1 MLSFGQWKG
10 LLEKNLALMTESQ
23 VSYYSRKGACPDIL
37 ELVALDSK
45 RFGSVAE
52 NIIQELFELGPRTSS
67 QHDGIRNGK
76 KLEIKSSRYLQ
87 CTDDCMWQHFEPN
100 HDYDAALCVLLDFDG
115 WKVWGID
122 KRDLMGHLRDKK
134 LVTYQGQQG
143 WWTKKSKIKDYLT
156 PIASVDDLDNFLKT
170 NDTQECV
177 NIVAHSVLVPREYS
191 DIEIFK
197 KALYELDNPNTDI
210 MTWWRSDPYK
220 KRNDNL
226 LENLET
232 IIKNLISTKERTN
245 VVSEES
251 MIPHNAEIS
260 TVSQSSQKES

>member
-23 VSYYSRKGACPDIL
+23 VSYYSRKGTCPEIL

-52 NIIQELFELGPRTSS
+52 NIIQEIFGLEARTSS

-87 CTDDCMWQHFEPN
+87 CSDDCMWQHFEPN

-156 PIASVDDLDNFLKT
+156 PITSVDDLDNFLKT
-170 NDTQECV
+170 NETQECV
-177 NIVAHSVLVPREYS
+177 NIVAHSFLVPREYS

-197 KALYELDNPNTDI
+197 KALFELDKPDTDI
-210 MTWWRSDPYK
+210 NTWWRSDPYK
-220 KRNDNL
+220 KSNDNL
-226 LENLET
+226 LEKLET
-232 IIKNLISTKERTN
+232 IIKNLISTKERPN
-245 VVSEES
+245 E
-251 MIPHNAEIS
+251 P
-260 TVSQSSQKES
+260 Q